1 VALSKSLDGVMIV
14 VGSRQRRE
22 RGGVAVNT
30 KLGVVRT
37 TEALDSV
44 RDQGLT
50 RPLWRNG
57 VLNWFMAN

>member
-14 VGSRQRRE
+14 VGSRQRRRE
-22 RGGVAVNT
+22 RGGVAV

-37 TEALDSV
+37 IEALDSV

>member
-1 VALSKSLDGVMIV
+1 MIV
-14 VGSRQRRE
+14 VGSRQRRRE

-37 TEALDSV
+37 IEALDSV

>member
-1 VALSKSLDGVMIV
+1 MASSENLNGVMIV
-14 VGSRQRRE
+14 AGSRKRRRE

-30 KLGVVRT
+30 KLCVVRT

-44 RDQGLT
+44 RDQGLA

-57 VLNWFMAN
+57 VELVRG